1 VIDIFLVVSVKFR
14 KLGFVLIVKMM
25 LGICVHLPEVGCL
38 THLSV
43 LTSDNF
49 NEMYKN

>member
-1 VIDIFLVVSVKFR
+1 VIDIFLVVSVKFQEIR
-14 KLGFVLIVKMM
+14 IILIVKMM

-38 THLSV
+38 TDLSV
-43 LTSDNF
+43 LTSNNF